1 VSTRDDPLHSGSE
14 PETDGA
20 VVPFA
25 RRAPRISQPDVFR
38 AADELL
44 IEGHRPTI
52 DRVRMK
58 LGRGSPNTINDHLD
72 AWWAKLGSRLRDLPG
87 QEFPQVPE
95 RIGKVLQ
102 LLWTEAVNG
111 AHEVL
116 QGSLAE
122 REQSLQERAQQVSNQ
137 AAALDEKQ
145 RTNTARAT
153 ALEDNLT
160 LAREQLG
167 IANRRAEHLERTLTA
182 RDTELAQLQQRLD
195 TQTRELADLTA
206 QQSTERE
213 AHRAE
218 RVQME
223 ERHAATEA
231 RWLREVDRARE
242 AAKSAEQAL
251 RKART
256 PGSTLLEV
264 APRKRVRPA
273 TRAHPPARPKAS
285 MTAELPADLKARA
298 IERSRRSRTKPTPPR
313 SRSRKTSAT

>member
-1 VSTRDDPLHSGSE
+1 LDE
-14 PETDGA
+14 A

-25 RRAPRISQPDVFR
+25 RRAPRISQADVFR

-44 IEGHRPTI
+44 VEGHRPTI

-72 AWWAKLGSRLRDLPG
+72 GWWAKLGSRLRDLPG
-87 QEFPQVPE
+87 QEFPQIPE
-95 RIGKVLQ
+95 RIGKTLQ

-111 AHEVL
+111 AHEAL

-122 REQSLQERAQQVSNQ
+122 REQQLQERTQQVSNQ
-137 AAALDEKQ
+137 ATALAEEQ
-145 RTNTARAT
+145 RAITARTT
-153 ALEDNLT
+153 ALEDSLT

-167 IANRRAEHLERTLTA
+167 AANRRAEHLEHTLAA
-182 RDTELAQLQQRLD
+182 RDNEITQLQQRLD
-195 TQTRELADLTA
+195 TLTREMADLTA
-206 QQSTERE
+206 QQSIERE

-218 RVQME
+218 RIQME

-251 RKART
+251 RKAKSPSSTRPT
-256 PGSTLLEV
+256 APGT
-264 APRKRVRPA
+264 RVRQP
-273 TRAHPPARPKAS
+273 TRARSPTKDSTVVAIVGDAKA
-285 MTAELPADLKARA
+285 PV
-298 IERSRRSRTKPTPPR
+298 IGRSRRSPGKRVTSR
-313 SRSRKTSAT
+313 SRTRKTSAT